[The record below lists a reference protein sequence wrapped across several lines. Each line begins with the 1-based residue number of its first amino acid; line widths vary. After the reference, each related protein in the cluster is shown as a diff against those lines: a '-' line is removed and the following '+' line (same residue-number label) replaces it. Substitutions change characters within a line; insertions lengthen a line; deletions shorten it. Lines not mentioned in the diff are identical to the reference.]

1 MRHQAFLLGIWCIAI
16 SLVFLGCDVQEGSL
30 TVENRSNVTVVS
42 IYISDT
48 DDGSWGQDQ
57 LVFDVLS
64 PGEVI
69 TFTVEAGTYDVKVV
83 AQYRQEFVYEATI
96 FDGLAT
102 IITVR

>member
-1 MRHQAFLLGIWCIAI
+1 MRYQTFLLGIWCIAI

-30 TVENRSNVTVVS
+30 TVQNVSNVTVVS

-64 PGEVI
+64 PGEIV

-83 AQYRQEFVYEATI
+83 SQYRQEFVYEAII
-96 FDGLAT
+96 FDGLT
-102 IITVR
+102 TVITVR

>member
-1 MRHQAFLLGIWCIAI
+1 MKHQTFLLGIWCIAI
-16 SLVFLGCDVQEGSL
+16 SLIFFGCDVQEGSL

-83 AQYRQEFVYEATI
+83 SQYRQEFVYEATI

-102 IITVR
+102 VITVR

>member
-1 MRHQAFLLGIWCIAI
+1 MRHQALLLVIWCIAI

-48 DDGSWGQDQ
+48 EDDSWGQDQ
-57 LVFDVLS
+57 LVFDVLR
-64 PGEVI
+64 PGRVI
-69 TFTVEAGTYDVKVV
+69 TFTVEAGTYEVKVV
-83 AQYRQEFVYEATI
+83 SEYRQEFVYEATI

-102 IITVR
+102 VITVR